1 MRIGFRI
8 PSLAKRIAA
17 RTSIKRFVRHSLRV
31 KAPRGLGWITNPKRA
46 LYNRI
51 YSRTTRG
58 CMLYLVILLTG
69 LVWFLVGCDFQ
80 PATKRGG
87 KPTYVSPSVDSRGRV
102 RKGYVRMP
110 VSTNNNAVRNQGKSR
125 YYYETRGKY
134 RRK

>member
-1 MRIGFRI
+1 MCFGFRI
-8 PSLAKRIAA
+8 PSITKRIAA
-17 RTSIKRFVRHSLRV
+17 RLSIKRHIRHSLGL
-31 KAPRGLGWITNPKRA
+31 KAPRDMGWISDPKRA

-58 CMLYLVILLTG
+58 CMLYVIFLLACLTW
-69 LVWFLVGCDFQ
+69 LLVGCDLK
-80 PATKRGG
+80 PKRSRASG
-87 KPTYVSPSVDSRGRV
+87 PVYVSPSVESRGRV

-110 VSTNNNAVRNQGKSR
+110 VSTNKNAVRNQGKSR